1 MSEFAQIAFPF
12 PLRKTFTY
20 SIPGNLK
27 EIIKPGQRALVP
39 FGREKKLGFV
49 VSVIPASKVKNT
61 KELLDLI
68 DEEPIITPEILEL
81 TRWVSEYYYSSWG
94 ECLKA
99 ALPSELQVRSLLWV
113 YKKESPLLDYEDKKL
128 KLSSV
133 EKKILNTLEEEK
145 PHNLA
150 FLEKKFGSKGIYSAL
165 YSLEKKGKVELY
177 YELSKP
183 KANIKYEKIVSLKV
197 DSPEEKKLV
206 ETYIE
211 TVRRKSTRETFLLEL
226 LMKEDKELPLKE
238 INQRIKG
245 ASQILNRLEKK
256 GLIRSFYR
264 EKPREPLWGMN
275 ENFTEGFSLNQE
287 QNDILEKLEK
297 ALTEEKYYPSL
308 LYGVTGSGKTQ
319 IYIEIIKKVLERNK
333 TALVLVPE
341 ISLTPQIISRFK
353 SVFGEKVGSYHSS
366 LSPGERFDAWRGIKG
381 GKIKVVVGTRS
392 AIFSPLSN
400 LGVIVV
406 DEEQDF
412 SYKQKEPDPKYNA
425 RDLALVRGKMNKALV
440 VLGSATPSLES
451 FYNAE
456 IGKYTLLQ
464 LSQRVDQKPLP
475 QVKIIDLKEE
485 KKKGNYTIFSSELSS
500 QMKRKI
506 EKGEQVILFLNRRG
520 FSNFVK
526 CEECGHIFRCP
537 HCDITLNFHRS
548 DFSLHCHYCNYKI
561 QASSL
566 CPECK
571 GSRLAYKGVGTQR
584 IEEEIKKL
592 FPTVAIR
599 RMDQDTT
606 HRKDSHRE
614 ILKGFASKDFSL
626 LLGTQMVTKGLD
638 FPDVTLVGVISAD
651 TSLDFPDFRARER
664 TFQLL
669 TQVAGRAG
677 RGKLGGEVIFQTYY
691 PEDWTIKLSAEQ
703 KFPDFYKREI
713 KEREELLYPP
723 FSRLILIRFQGKEEN
738 KVQKVAEFFGSELSD
753 SLKSKDYRLKFEIL
767 GPAPAPL
774 AKIKDDY
781 RFQILIKANEV
792 RAVIQKTNSILE
804 KNLSEFGS
812 KGNKSY
818 SGVRI
823 SIDVDPLEIM

>member
-1 MSEFAQIAFPF
+1 MPEFAEIAFPL

-27 EIIKPGQRALVP
+27 EKIKPGQRALVP

-49 VSVIPASKVKNT
+49 VSAIPVSKVKNT

-68 DEEPIITPEILEL
+68 DEEPIITLEILEL

-113 YKKESPLLDYEDKKL
+113 YKKESHLLDYEDKKL

-133 EKKILNTLEEEK
+133 ETKILNTLEKEK

-165 YSLEKKGKVELY
+165 HSLEKKGKVELY

-183 KANIKYEKIVSLKV
+183 KANIKYEKIVSLKA

-211 TVRRKSTRETFLLEL
+211 TVRKKSTRETFLLEL
-226 LMKEDKELPLKE
+226 LIKENKELPLKE

-275 ENFTEGFSLNQE
+275 ESFTEGFSLNQE
-287 QNDILEKLEK
+287 QKDILEKLEK
-297 ALTEEKYYPSL
+297 ALTEEKYYPFL
-308 LYGVTGSGKTQ
+308 LYGITGSGKTQ

-341 ISLTPQIISRFK
+341 ISLTPQIIFRFK

-475 QVKIIDLKEE
+475 PVKILDLKEE
-485 KKKGNYTIFSSELSS
+485 RKKGNYTIFSSELSS

-506 EKGEQVILFLNRRG
+506 EKGEQIILFLNRRG

-526 CEECGHIFRCP
+526 CEECGHIFHCP
-537 HCDITLNFHRS
+537 HCDITLNFHRI
-548 DFSLHCHYCNYKI
+548 DFSLRCHYCNYKI

-584 IEEEIKKL
+584 IEEEINKL
-592 FPTVAIR
+592 FPTAAIR

-606 HRKDSHRE
+606 YRKDSHRE
-614 ILKGFASKDFSL
+614 ILKSFASKDFSL

-703 KFPDFYKREI
+703 NFPDFYKREI

-753 SLKSKDYRLKFEIL
+753 SLKSKGYKLKFEIL

-781 RFQILIKANEV
+781 RFQILIKTRKV
-792 RAVIQKTNSILE
+792 RAVTQKIDLILDKGFD
-804 KNLSEFGS
+804 KN
-812 KGNKSY
+812 Y
-818 SGVRI
+818 SGVKI
-823 SIDVDPLEIM
+823 SIDIDPLEIM

>member
-1 MSEFAQIAFPF
+1 MSEFAEIAFPL

-27 EIIKPGQRALVP
+27 EKINPGQRVLVP
-39 FGREKKLGFV
+39 FGRERKLGFV
-49 VSVIPASKVKNT
+49 VNAVPSSKVKNT
-61 KELLDLI
+61 KEIIDLI
-68 DEEPIITPEILEL
+68 DEEPIINQEILEL
-81 TRWVSEYYYSSWG
+81 TRWTSEYYFASWG

-99 ALPSELQVRSLLWV
+99 ALPSELQVRNLLWIS
-113 YKKESPLLDYEDKKL
+113 KKEIPLLTSEAEKIKLSLKEKKL
-128 KLSSV
+128 
-133 EKKILNTLEEEK
+133 LNALVSKSPQNLTSLERK
-145 PHNLA
+145 VGL
-150 FLEKKFGSKGIYSAL
+150 KGIYSAL
-165 YSLEKKGKVELY
+165 HSLEKRGKVQFY
-177 YELSKP
+177 YELSRP
-183 KANIKYEKIVSLKV
+183 RVSTKYEKMVSLKE
-197 DSPEEKKLV
+197 DPDEEKSLI
-206 ETYIE
+206 ETYIK
-211 TVRRKSTRETFLLEL
+211 TIKKKSPGDAFFLEF
-226 LMKEDKELPLKE
+226 LMKENREISLSELSQK
-238 INQRIKG
+238 IKG
-245 ASQILNRLEKK
+245 ASRILDRLEKK
-256 GLIRSFYR
+256 GLIKSLYR
-264 EKPREPLWGMN
+264 EQLREPQWGMDVD
-275 ENFTEGFSLNQE
+275 FTQEFSLNQE
-287 QNDILEKLEK
+287 QREVVEKLEESFN
-297 ALTEEKYYPSL
+297 EEKYHPFL

-319 IYIEIIKKVLERNK
+319 IYIEIIKKGLDKGK

-341 ISLTPQIISRFK
+341 ISLTPQIIFRFK
-353 SVFGEKVGSYHSS
+353 SVFGESVGSYHSS
-366 LSPGERFDAWRGIKG
+366 LSPGERFDAWRGIKS

-412 SYKQKEPDPKYNA
+412 YYKQKEPDPKYNA

-451 FYNAE
+451 FYNVE

-475 QVKIIDLKEE
+475 PVKIVDLKEE
-485 KKKGNYTIFSSELSS
+485 RKKGNYTIFSSELSS

-526 CEECGHIFRCP
+526 CEECGYIYHCP
-537 HCDITLNFHRS
+537 HCDITLNFHRI
-548 DFSLHCHYCNYKI
+548 DFSLRCHYCNYKI

-571 GSRLAYKGVGTQR
+571 GIRLAYKGVGTQR
-584 IEEEIKKL
+584 IEEEINKL

-614 ILKGFASKDFSL
+614 ILKSFASKDFSL

-677 RGKLGGEVIFQTYY
+677 RGKLGGEVVFQTYY
-691 PEDWTIKLSAEQ
+691 PEDWTIKLSAGQ
-703 KFPDFYKREI
+703 NYLDFYKREI

-753 SLKSKDYRLKFEIL
+753 SLKSKGCRLKFEIL

-781 RFQILIKANEV
+781 RFQILIKTRNV
-792 RAVIQKTNSILE
+792 RVVTQKIDLILDKGFD
-804 KNLSEFGS
+804 KN
-812 KGNKSY
+812 Y
-818 SGVRI
+818 SGVKI
-823 SIDVDPLEIM
+823 SIDIDPLEIM